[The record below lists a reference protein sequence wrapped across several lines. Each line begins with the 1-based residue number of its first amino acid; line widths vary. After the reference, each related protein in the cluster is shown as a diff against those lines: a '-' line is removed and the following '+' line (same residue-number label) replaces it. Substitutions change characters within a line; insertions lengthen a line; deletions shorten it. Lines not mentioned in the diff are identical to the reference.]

1 MGKNTLTALLE
12 DLRALI
18 LKSRP
23 AYRDY
28 LGENV
33 EHKVIPILT
42 DVVLPENGD
51 YFSPEDSTFSGFS
64 AGETYHVTLDGNEFD
79 AIAFAMDGRN
89 TTISNISASD
99 VESGTIPPDW
109 WSVFTSSELPAKVGC
124 GASGT
129 FVGKTIS
136 VRSDKIIVESKWSVK
151 KLAYELLPDRLL
163 SALSAAANTA
173 RKALT
178 AANAAQSTANAAQST
193 ANAAQTTADAA
204 QTTADA
210 AQSTADAAQS
220 TADAAQSTAD
230 AAQSTAK
237 TAVKPSKSGEDT
249 CYYHMYNPYADYKPT
264 TVSIG
269 TRGGTALCI
278 EVNKGSY
285 PSAVFKPPVYGS
297 RQANFEFQRASSAYH
312 HPLITGIGGIVVYSS
327 TPKSTKKF
335 KITVDDAGT
344 LSATEVTDTT
354 T

>member
-1 MGKNTLTALLE
+1 MIVLTNIE
-12 DLRALI
+12 DMSA
-18 LKSRP
+18 P
-23 AYRDY
+23 Q
-28 LGENV
+28 
-33 EHKVIPILT
+33 
-42 DVVLPENGD
+42 ENGWIVIWEE
-51 YFSPEDSTFSGFS
+51 SAKAVSTWSSGS
-64 AGETYHVTLDGNEFD
+64 
-79 AIAFAMDGRN
+79 
-89 TTISNISASD
+89 
-99 VESGTIPPDW
+99 
-109 WSVFTSSELPAKVGC
+109 
-124 GASGT
+124 
-129 FVGKTIS
+129 FVGLPVKIDYISPKKVKREKWTI
-136 VRSDKIIVESKWSVK
+136 K

-178 AANAAQSTANAAQST
+178 AANAAQSTA
-193 ANAAQTTADAA
+193 
-204 QTTADA
+204 DA

-220 TADAAQSTAD
+220 TADAAQSTAE
-230 AAQSTAK
+230 

-249 CYYHMYNPYADYKPT
+249 CYYDMYNPYADYKPT

-297 RQANFEFQRASSAYH
+297 RQADFEFQRATSAYH

-327 TPKSTKKF
+327 TPQSTKKF
-335 KITVDDAGT
+335 KITVDDSGA

>member
-1 MGKNTLTALLE
+1 MIVLTNIE
-12 DLRALI
+12 DMSA
-18 LKSRP
+18 P
-23 AYRDY
+23 Q
-28 LGENV
+28 
-33 EHKVIPILT
+33 
-42 DVVLPENGD
+42 ENGWIVIWEE
-51 YFSPEDSTFSGFS
+51 SAKAVSTWSSGS
-64 AGETYHVTLDGNEFD
+64 
-79 AIAFAMDGRN
+79 
-89 TTISNISASD
+89 
-99 VESGTIPPDW
+99 
-109 WSVFTSSELPAKVGC
+109 
-124 GASGT
+124 
-129 FVGKTIS
+129 FVGLPVKIDYISPKKVKREKWTI
-136 VRSDKIIVESKWSVK
+136 K

-178 AANAAQSTANAAQST
+178 AANAAQSTA
-193 ANAAQTTADAA
+193 
-204 QTTADA
+204 DA

-220 TADAAQSTAD
+220 TAE
-230 AAQSTAK
+230 

-249 CYYHMYNPYADYKPT
+249 CYYDMYNPYADYKPT

-297 RQANFEFQRASSAYH
+297 RQADFEFQRATSAYH

-327 TPKSTKKF
+327 TPQSTKKF
-335 KITVDDAGT
+335 KITVDDSGA